1 MSKIL
6 LHTPDGVRDIYGKEC
21 SDRKY
26 IISKIHDKMESFGYS
41 SIETPTFEFFD
52 VFAEEINASDTKEL
66 YKFFDKEGN
75 TLVLRP
81 DFTPSIA
88 RCASKVMLENGNP
101 VRVCYEGNSF
111 LNVSNLQGKLKENC
125 NIGVE
130 LMNDSSVYADAEA
143 IALLIESLKS
153 SGLSDFQVSVG
164 DADYYKGLC
173 AEAGITPETEEEIR
187 EQIIGKN
194 YFAAEAIMREKN
206 IPDKYSELIV
216 KVSEFIGSDDALDKA
231 ASQVH
236 NERSL
241 AAISRLKELYKVL
254 TYYGVEKYIS
264 FDLGILSRFNYYT
277 GRPAFTAVTAV
288 GSAFGQIFGAMKV
301 HTSSAA
307 LSGAAVNLDIID
319 EVGGHSDDLFATFA
333 VNDALHLNEDI
344 LHIMVAVDGKIVA
357 LVQVIMGNRLRLVV
371 VHGDAVTD
379 GVEVVIGTSAYFTA
393 LNETLDKQLFV
404 HQQVNHRS
412 LHVVFLEQ
420 LRQRLCLR
428 HGTGIT
434 IEDGTLA
441 VLGQI
446 SDIVLND
453 AVHDVVRNEV
463 SFGNQSV
470 YLFAQFTA
478 GSNLCAEHIA
488 CRNMLQAVKLYN
500 KLRLRTF
507 TATRSTRQNN
517 IYHSFYKQTQNEL
530 PQGATRL

>member
-26 IISKIHDKMESFGYS
+26 IINKIHDKMESFGYS

-153 SGLSDFQVSVG
+153 SGLQDFQVSVG

-206 IPDKYSELIV
+206 IPNKYSELIV
-216 KVSEFIGSDDALDKA
+216 KVSEFIGSDDALEKA
-231 ASQVH
+231 ASQVQ

-241 AAISRLKELYKVL
+241 AAIKRLKDLYKVL

-277 GRPAFTAVTAV
+277 GVIFSAYTYGVGDAIAKGGRYDNLLGKYGTDAPAIGFSIVV
-288 GSAFGQIFGAMKV
+288 
-301 HTSSAA
+301 
-307 LSGAAVNLDIID
+307 
-319 EVGGHSDDLFATFA
+319 DDLMSALYRQGIKVDNNTEIETITYTQETF
-333 VNDALHLNEDI
+333 E
-344 LHIMVAVDGKIVA
+344 
-357 LVQVIMGNRLRLVV
+357 
-371 VHGDAVTD
+371 
-379 GVEVVIGTSAYFTA
+379 SA
-393 LNETLDKQLFV
+393 LNKANALRNQGR
-404 HQQVNHRS
+404 N
-412 LHVVFLEQ
+412 VVLK
-420 LRQRLCLR
+420 
-428 HGTGIT
+428 
-434 IEDGTLA
+434 
-441 VLGQI
+441 
-446 SDIVLND
+446 
-453 AVHDVVRNEV
+453 
-463 SFGNQSV
+463 
-470 YLFAQFTA
+470 
-478 GSNLCAEHIA
+478 AE
-488 CRNMLQAVKLYN
+488 
-500 KLRLRTF
+500 
-507 TATRSTRQNN
+507 
-517 IYHSFYKQTQNEL
+517 
-530 PQGATRL
+530 